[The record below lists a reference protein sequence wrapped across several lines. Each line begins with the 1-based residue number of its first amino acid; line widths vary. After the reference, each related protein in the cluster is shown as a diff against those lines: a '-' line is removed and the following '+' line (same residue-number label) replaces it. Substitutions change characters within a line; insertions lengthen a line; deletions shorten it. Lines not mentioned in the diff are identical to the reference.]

1 MPSYTLTFWPVL
13 ERWPTLID
21 GLWLSVLLSVVGIVA
36 GSAIGILGAL
46 GRTSPRAALRWALRG
61 YVELFRNTPLLVQ
74 LFLVFFGLPA
84 LGIRLSPMT
93 AACLALVL
101 NNGAYTTEIM
111 RAGLAATPH
120 GQIEAAQSLGL
131 RSWQIFA
138 FIVLRPTLVSQNVL
152 LMLSTSV
159 TSAIGVQELTGA
171 AGQINSETFRS
182 IEVFMISGALYL
194 ALNYLQRLVFWAAG
208 LRLFPHRRAR
218 A

>member
-46 GRTSPRAALRWALRG
+46 GRT
-61 YVELFRNTPLLVQ
+61 
-74 LFLVFFGLPA
+74 
-84 LGIRLSPMT
+84 PMT

-138 FIVLRPTLVSQNVL
+138 FIVLRPALERVYPTLVSQNVL